1 MKPFHNCSELRC
13 LCLCAFH
20 SGQLQASKIAFLSAF
35 ICCETGAFILMHIQK
50 RAADMTWIILNP
62 AWKGGAGLEVAAAA
76 VQRLK
81 RLKYPTYSICHS
93 DV

>member
-50 RAADMTWIILNP
+50 RAADMTWIILNV
-62 AWKGGAGLEVAAAA
+62 AWKGGAGLEVEF
-76 VQRLK
+76 K
-81 RLKYPTYSICHS
+81 RACRGGSSSCTEAKAT
-93 DV
+93 